1 MTDVTCAIIRD
12 EEERIL
18 VVQRGKNSEHPCKWE
33 FPGGKCRSG
42 ESYEDCIM
50 REIREELVM
59 EIAICSRLNPVE
71 YDYGIKKIRLIPF
84 VCDTLDDEPQLKEHI
99 AYLWILPADLP
110 SVDFLEADILV
121 AGNYLS
127 LISNIRKNQEDEG
140 CRREKNETMGSS
152 DEQELIDFINRVMSM
167 KEADWLA
174 EAAHAN
180 PDLFGKLLEYSLK
193 DDNRLAFK
201 ASWILTKVCDKYP
214 EIIRPHLRDVIS
226 HLPGIKNDSV
236 TRSFMRILSFEDM
249 RIFRE
254 EQHGL
259 LASYCLSGLNSS
271 VTPVAV
277 KAYAMEILYRLTVLY
292 PELGNEVS
300 ASIRSAMEEGSPG
313 IISRGRAV
321 LKKITG
327 ITSDS

>member
-18 VVQRGKNSEHPCKWE
+18 VVQRGEKSDHPFKWE

-42 ESYEDCIM
+42 ESYEDCIL

-84 VCDTLDDEPQLKEHI
+84 VCDTLNEEPQLKEHM
-99 AYLWILPADLP
+99 AYRWILPADLS

-121 AGNYLS
+121 AGNYLALTS
-127 LISNIRKNQEDEG
+127 GISRKQEDED
-140 CRREKNETMGSS
+140 CRRTESDTAVSS
-152 DEQELIDFINRVMSM
+152 GEQDLIDFINRVMSM

-180 PDLFGKLLEYSLK
+180 PGLFGKLLEYSLK

-214 EIIRPHLRDVIS
+214 ELIRPHLRDVIS
-226 HLPGIKNDSV
+226 HLPEIKNDSV

-249 RIFRE
+249 RAFAE
-254 EQHGL
+254 KQHAL
-259 LASYCLSGLNSS
+259 LADFCLSGLNSP
-271 VTPVAV
+271 VTPVAI

-292 PELGNEVS
+292 PELGNEVTT
-300 ASIRSAMEEGSPG
+300 SIRSAMENGSPG
-313 IISRGRAV
+313 ILSKGKKV